1 MIPLYIFKFSPSSY
15 IIPFLNF
22 LNYRLFKFSTFHLLQ
37 PFLHLD
43 FPINFSL
50 LHFHLS
56 LIPSKL
62 FMTKKVNTLSLSLS
76 LSLSTIFFSLLVDSF
91 IVSTLFFLL
100 MVLFGYYW
108 FNCHITFVFIFDKFV
123 LTCMHIMYFG
133 IPILD
138 HKFFFYPIGLIWFLF
153 TPLH

>member
-76 LSLSTIFFSLLVDSF
+76 LSLHNFFFSF
-91 IVSTLFFLL
+91 GRFF
-100 MVLFGYYW
+100 YC
-108 FNCHITFVFIFDKFV
+108 FN
-123 LTCMHIMYFG
+123 
-133 IPILD
+133 P
-138 HKFFFYPIGLIWFLF
+138 FFFRLWCFLVIIDLIVTSHLFLF
-153 TPLH
+153 LINLY